1 MRATKRRPS
10 LAHVALFCVPVQAAT
25 RLANLNWMSA
35 DLANHALIAEFS
47 EKYGLGHD
55 LEVSD
60 MEFDSSSAALSGLTD
75 GTADIVLE
83 CWNDTFSL
91 CDRTSN
97 TTAFPS
103 GAIGTTHLYIPEY
116 VEVK

>member
-1 MRATKRRPS
+1 MSPSTRLRS

-47 EKYGLGHD
+47 EKYGSGHD

-60 MEFDSSSAALSGLTD
+60 MEFVSSRAALSGLTAKIFL
-75 GTADIVLE
+75 T
-83 CWNDTFSL
+83 WS
-91 CDRTSN
+91 
-97 TTAFPS
+97 
-103 GAIGTTHLYIPEY
+103 
-116 VEVK
+116 